1 VVKLLSN
8 NEVKERI
15 VEVLKKNPK
24 GLTIK
29 EIANAVGLHRIN
41 VTKYIYELVGEGVLI
56 ERIIGP
62 AKLYYLKE
70 GKR

>member
-1 VVKLLSN
+1 VKLLSN

>member
-1 VVKLLSN
+1 LSN
-8 NEVKERI
+8 SGVKERI

-62 AKLYYLKE
+62 AKLYYLKK